1 LLFAQFRWTRPL
13 SSTPSEKKLDPLV
26 EESSQFR
33 PHLRD
38 SVALPSGTYP
48 GWKCPQLAV
57 PLTLGVRRRLR
68 VVNLFQYRD
77 DLLEFDSGDLSRAAQ
92 TVENWFGVPVGFGG
106 LSLRAFGG
114 LELTGRLKVMSFM
127 HSPDFSGSS
136 QSHFMSISYFF
147 RGLDRDNR
155 SIM

>member
-1 LLFAQFRWTRPL
+1 M
-13 SSTPSEKKLDPLV
+13 
-26 EESSQFR
+26 
-33 PHLRD
+33 
-38 SVALPSGTYP
+38 
-48 GWKCPQLAV
+48 
-57 PLTLGVRRRLR
+57 
-68 VVNLFQYRD
+68 NLFQYRD
-77 DLLEFDSGDLSRAAQ
+77 DLLEFDRGDLSRAAQ
-92 TVENWFGVPVGFGG
+92 TVENWFGVPVRFGG

>member
-1 LLFAQFRWTRPL
+1 CRYFLLLSTSQLYTRSL
-13 SSTPSEKKLDPLV
+13 HD
-26 EESSQFR
+26 
-33 PHLRD
+33 
-38 SVALPSGTYP
+38 ALPICTSP
-48 GWKCPQLAV
+48 GNSPRGKSPQLAV
-57 PLTLGVRRRLR
+57 LLTLGVRGCG
-68 VVNLFQYRD
+68 
-77 DLLEFDSGDLSRAAQ
+77 S
-92 TVENWFGVPVGFGG
+92 FGG
-106 LSLRAFGG
+106 FSLLAFGG